1 MNPKV
6 TDYLN
11 ALSQP
16 WQAEVCT
23 RLRALLTEIPGVD
36 EAYKWNSPFYLVNG
50 KQFASFSAFAKHVRL
65 NLFNASGLT
74 APEGF
79 FDASSTDERRAL
91 VVRAADDVDY
101 GTLAKM
107 LDQVADS
114 LR

>member
-6 TDYLN
+6 T

-23 RLRALLTEIPGVD
+23 RLRTLLREIPGAD
-36 EAYKWNSPFYLVNG
+36 EDYKWNSPFYLVNG

-65 NLFNASGLT
+65 NIFNASGLE
-74 APEGF
+74 ADDGF
-79 FDASSTDERRAL
+79 FDDSSTDERRAL
-91 VVRAADDVDY
+91 VIRAGDDPDY
-101 GTLAKM
+101 ATLEK
-107 LDQVADS
+107 LLHQVAAT